1 MFRIGHL
8 GGLAKDEARR
18 RDASQGFQLDR
29 RFRRRAINTLAK
41 SENLHAAYADTR
53 ANRTIGVAARVH
65 PLGKNGHSPDVR

>member
-1 MFRIGHL
+1 MTSTGHL
-8 GGLAKDEARR
+8 GGLAENKARR

-29 RFRRRAINTLAK
+29 CFRRRAIDALAK
-41 SENLHAAYADTR
+41 PQNLHAAHTDTR